1 MDDRI
6 PESERSGPDSARARH
21 ADLKA
26 RGSRSCTSASR
37 WLSFLPQNDRLS
49 AVKTNPH
56 FYPVILAGGRGTR
69 FWPLSRKRRAKQL
82 LALDGKQTMIQQTVA
97 RLAPMATSSRFWI
110 ITNDDLRTAIISQL
124 KRLPPSQIIAEP
136 AARNTAPAI
145 GLAAF
150 LLLRHDPDAVL
161 GLFPSDH
168 VIADPNR
175 FRETLARG
183 VAIAAAG
190 ENIVVLGIRPTRPE
204 TGYGYI
210 EVGAPDR
217 GSIRVRRFTEKPDAD
232 HAKQFVEAGNFLWN
246 SGMFL
251 WRADTL
257 ANALREHLPNTAVLL
272 ERIAASHGTRK
283 FADTFGKLYPKCDN
297 ISIDYAVLEP
307 RSAKGEEQSHIFCL
321 PSDFGWNDL
330 GSWTALHEHHSAKAK
345 LTDKVP
351 VSGSSSFTLNARN
364 NYVHAPGK
372 FVALIGVNNL
382 VIVETDDALLVTTL
396 EHSQDV
402 GKVVKHLDEKKLK
415 KLV

>member
-1 MDDRI
+1 
-6 PESERSGPDSARARH
+6 
-21 ADLKA
+21 
-26 RGSRSCTSASR
+26 
-37 WLSFLPQNDRLS
+37 
-49 AVKTNPH
+49 VKVNPH
-56 FYPVILAGGRGTR
+56 FYPIILAGGRGTR

-97 RLAPMATSSRFWI
+97 RLAPLAAPSRFWI
-110 ITNDDLRTAIISQL
+110 ITNDDLRPTMLRQL
-124 KRLPPSQIIAEP
+124 PKLPAKQIIAEP
-136 AARNTAPAI
+136 AGRNTAPAI

-168 VIADPNR
+168 VIANTAQYHA
-175 FRETLARG
+175 TLRAG
-183 VAIAAAG
+183 IGIAAAG

-210 EVGAPDR
+210 EAGAPDANAADDQ
-217 GSIRVRRFTEKPDAD
+217 GSLRVRRFTEKPDIERAR
-232 HAKQFVEAGNFLWN
+232 QFQDAGNYSWN

-257 ANALREHLPNTAVLL
+257 ANALREHLPNTAALL
-272 ERIAASHGTRK
+272 GKIAAAYGTRK
-283 FADTFGKLYPKCDN
+283 FADTFRKLYPKCEN
-297 ISIDYAVLEP
+297 ISIDHAVLEP
-307 RSAKGEEQSHIFCL
+307 RSAKGEAQSRIFCL

-330 GSWTALHEHHSAKAK
+330 GSWTALHEHHVAKAR
-345 LTDKVP
+345 VGAGIA
-351 VSGSSSFTLNARN
+351 VSPRASFNLNAKN

-372 FVALIGVNNL
+372 FVALIGVSNL
-382 VIVETDDALLVTTL
+382 VIVETEDALLVTTL
-396 EHSQDV
+396 DQSQDV